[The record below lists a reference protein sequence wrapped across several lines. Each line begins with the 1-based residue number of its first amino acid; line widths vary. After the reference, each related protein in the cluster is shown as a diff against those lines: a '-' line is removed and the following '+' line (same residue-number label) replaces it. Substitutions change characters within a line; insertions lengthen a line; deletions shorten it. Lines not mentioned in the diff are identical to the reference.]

1 MLLDQYFNW
10 FISKKKKMLEKLEKQ
25 TNKLLNINLFTEL
38 FAVVVF
44 FWFQNASIELS
55 ILVSSELSI
64 TRLLQLI

>member
-10 FISKKKKMLEKLEKQ
+10 FISKKKKCWKNWKNRQ
-25 TNKLLNINLFTEL
+25 NKLLNINLFTEL

>member
-1 MLLDQYFNW
+1 
-10 FISKKKKMLEKLEKQ
+10 MLEKLEKNRQ
-25 TNKLLNINLFTEL
+25 NKLLNINLFTEL